1 MENSFKS
8 VVESANSILVLLPTN
23 PDFDQVA
30 AGLSLYLSLM
40 GGKNVQIA
48 ATSPITVQLNRLVAV
63 NKIST
68 ELGNKNLVLSF
79 YDYKAEDIEKVSYDI
94 DNGQFRLTVIPK
106 PGVAAPSRDQV
117 KVAYTGVSADTVILI
132 GGASEKHFPA
142 IYSNDLVGTKL
153 VHIGNR
159 SLTSDSE
166 KGILSFVGS
175 AASVSEVIFSLI
187 NEANLTIDPDIATNL
202 LMGIEDATDN
212 FKSSDVGAKT
222 FEMVAALM
230 RAGGRRLA
238 NIGID
243 ADAFPPGAIPG
254 QTPVAQTQRAS
265 QSIVPQKDLKEP
277 EKPEEKVDE
286 SSIEE
291 PPADWLQ
298 PKIYKGTSI
307 S

>member
-8 VVESANSILVLLPTN
+8 VIDSANSILILLPTN

-40 GGKNVQIA
+40 GGKNIQIA
-48 ATSPITVQLNRLVAV
+48 AISPITVQLNRLIAV

-117 KVAYTGVSADTVILI
+117 KVTYTGVSADTVILI
-132 GGASEKHFPA
+132 GGTSEKHFPA

-153 VHIGNR
+153 IHIGNR
-159 SLTSDSE
+159 PLTSDSE
-166 KGILSFVGS
+166 KGIMSFVGS
-175 AASVSEVIFSLI
+175 ATSVSEVVFSLI
-187 NEANLTIDPDIATNL
+187 NEASLTLDPDIATNL
-202 LMGIEDATDN
+202 LVGIEEATDN
-212 FKSSDVGAKT
+212 FKSPEVAAKT
-222 FEMVAALM
+222 FETVAALM
-230 RAGGRRLA
+230 RAGGRRFA
-238 NIGID
+238 NVGID
-243 ADAFPPGAIPG
+243 TNAFPPGAIPE
-254 QTPVAQTQRAS
+254 QVPAVQTQSTS
-265 QSIVPQKDLKEP
+265 QNVISQKDLKGQD
-277 EKPEEKVDE
+277 KPEEEVEDRGVG
-286 SSIEE
+286 E